1 MIHIKDGEKNNV
13 HHNWGNKIL
22 LGGLGGERS
31 EEMRRWQ
38 ISGRESNGAPSGAIP
53 CNWYPVKFNSLE
65 FE

>member
-31 EEMRRWQ
+31 EEMRR
-38 ISGRESNGAPSGAIP
+38 
-53 CNWYPVKFNSLE
+53 
-65 FE
+65 